1 MDDKEI
7 IELYINRDENAV
19 KETISVYRDMCY
31 GVAYNILHNKEDVE
45 ECLDDV
51 WVALW
56 NQVHIT
62 RPVQFKAYI
71 IRTVRNRAI
80 NIAKRKEKY
89 KEVPLDDVNEGE
101 LSATK
106 TPKTENDEMKNLI
119 NDFLGTLSV
128 RERTIFVRRYFYE
141 EETKTIAS
149 YLKTTDSVIRST
161 LYRDRKKLDKFM
173 EKRWNGWIKKH

>member
-1 MDDKEI
+1 MNDKDI
-7 IELYINRDENAV
+7 MELYINRDENAV
-19 KETISVYRDMCY
+19 KETIFVYRQICY

-45 ECLDDV
+45 ECLNDV

-62 RPVQFKAYI
+62 RPEQFKAYV

-80 NIAKRKEKY
+80 NIAKRNGKY
-89 KEVPLDDVNEGE
+89 KEVPLENVNESE

-106 TPKTENDEMKNLI
+106 IQKVENNEMKSLI
-119 NDFLGTLSV
+119 NDFLETLSV

-141 EETKTIAS
+141 EDTKTIAS
-149 YLKTTDSVIRST
+149 VLKTTDSVIRST
-161 LYRDRKKLDKFM
+161 LYRNRRKLDKFM
-173 EKRWNGWIKKH
+173 EKRWNGWTKKY